1 MMHRAARCYK
11 IANAKVNRTD
21 ADAIKLPNTKQKT
34 DQKEDNC
41 NIVCMKKSDFYI
53 HRLKSI
59 K

>member
-1 MMHRAARCYK
+1 MMHGAARCYK

-41 NIVCMKKSDFYI
+41 NIVCMQKRDFYI